1 MVITVKHGSINN
13 GQLVKTHSQ
22 SPHMQ
27 GLEKRQK
34 FDLDQV
40 GILSSLF

>member
-1 MVITVKHGSINN
+1 MVVTKHGSINN
-13 GQLVKTHSQ
+13 EHLVKTYSQ